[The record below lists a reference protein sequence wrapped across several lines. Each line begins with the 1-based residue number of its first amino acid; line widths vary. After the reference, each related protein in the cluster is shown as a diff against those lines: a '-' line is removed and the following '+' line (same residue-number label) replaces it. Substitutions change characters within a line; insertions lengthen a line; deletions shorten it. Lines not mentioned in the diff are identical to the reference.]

1 MRALPLLAPLALAAL
16 AALAACG
23 DNLTYVNDAPS
34 AATVLACAP
43 NLDGVLTAD
52 EVPVVLEAQARFRVA
67 AGAIPVNID
76 GVVGTD
82 GRRRFFFA
90 GAYAGEK
97 LVGIS
102 GSKLASR
109 WYSTS
114 FPGAEFAAPIDV
126 DGTLDGVYSRGTD
139 GLRLHGFASPTEDP
153 SEGKTLMVYDTPVLV
168 LPLPLE
174 VGSAW
179 VSVARVVGAT
189 LRGQPYAGSDRYEG
203 VVAGAGELRLP
214 DLTFASAFEVRTKV
228 TVSPSSGIAVVKR
241 QAGFYA
247 ECFGEVARATS
258 VDNEENAS
266 FTTAAEVRRF
276 AP

>member
-1 MRALPLLAPLALAAL
+1 MRALPLLAPLAL

-52 EVPVVLEAQARFRVA
+52 EVPVVLDAQARFRVA
-67 AGAIPVNID
+67 AGAVSVNLD
-76 GVVGTD
+76 GVVGSD

-90 GAYAGEK
+90 GSYAGEK

-109 WYSTS
+109 WYSAS

-126 DGTLDGVYSRGTD
+126 DGALDGVYSRGTD

-153 SEGKTLMVYDTPVLV
+153 SEGKTLMGTESLPSTPHYARPVALYLAPLRSLV
-168 LPLPLE
+168 
-174 VGSAW
+174 A
-179 VSVARVVGAT
+179 VVDPSPRSR
-189 LRGQPYAGSDRYEG
+189 LRRCSI
-203 VVAGAGELRLP
+203 
-214 DLTFASAFEVRTKV
+214 ASL
-228 TVSPSSGIAVVKR
+228 SPSSPIASLSSSSSIHLLALAVV
-241 QAGFYA
+241 
-247 ECFGEVARATS
+247 VAFVVAHRLALVVVDPSPRSRLRRRSIATHS
-258 VDNEENAS
+258 P
-266 FTTAAEVRRF
+266 RF
-276 AP
+276 